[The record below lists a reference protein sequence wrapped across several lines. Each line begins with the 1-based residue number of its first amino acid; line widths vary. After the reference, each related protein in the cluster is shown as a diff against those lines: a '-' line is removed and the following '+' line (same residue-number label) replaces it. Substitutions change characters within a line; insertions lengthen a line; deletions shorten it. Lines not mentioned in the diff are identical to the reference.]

1 MHCPFCNAADSK
13 VIDSRL
19 AAEGC
24 QIRRRREC
32 VSCGERFTTF
42 ESYEVVMPRV
52 IKSNG
57 KKWTVRWGEATS
69 FAYACLT
76 KRPVTQ
82 EQIETVLSDIQL
94 QIRRLGERDVKSR
107 TIGEIVMQSLFAL
120 DHVAY
125 VRFASVYQDFQD
137 VEAFRRQIE
146 QMQQREH

>member
-1 MHCPFCNAADSK
+1 
-13 VIDSRL
+13 L
-19 AAEGC
+19 
-24 QIRRRREC
+24 
-32 VSCGERFTTF
+32 
-42 ESYEVVMPRV
+42 PRV
-52 IKSNG
+52 IKSDG
-57 KKWTVRWGEATS
+57 KCEHFDEAKMRRYLLH
-69 FAYACLT
+69 ALQ

>member
-32 VSCGERFTTF
+32 IGCGERFT
-42 ESYEVVMPRV
+42 MPRV
-52 IKSNG
+52 IKSDG
-57 KKWTVRWGEATS
+57 KSEPFDEAKLRRS
-69 FAYACLT
+69 LMHALQ

-107 TIGEIVMQSLFAL
+107 TIGEIVMQALFAL

-146 QMQQREH
+146 QMQLREQ